1 MSEEKITYADVEEYQ
16 SLFTL
21 APSFLLETFAR
32 RNTNLVL
39 KFKSI
44 IGSYMDSLTD
54 IQKEKL
60 YIILSTDIDELQG
73 LMNEAYQRTQIK
85 QYEVL
90 SNPNYKQFINDNL
103 DEIRSLLKYK

>member
-21 APSFLLETFAR
+21 APSFLLETFAK

-54 IQKEKL
+54 IQQEKL
-60 YIILSTDIDELQG
+60 DIILSTDIDELQKI
-73 LMNEAYQRTQIK
+73 MNEAYQRTNIK
-85 QYEVL
+85 QYKVL
-90 SNPNYKQFINDNL
+90 ANPNYKQFINDNL

>member
-21 APSFLLETFAR
+21 APSFLLETFAK
-32 RNTNLVL
+32 RNSNLVL

-54 IQKEKL
+54 IQQEKL
-60 YIILSTDIDELQG
+60 DIILSTDIDELQKI
-73 LMNEAYQRTQIK
+73 MNEAYQRTNIK
-85 QYEVL
+85 QYKVL
-90 SNPNYKQFINDNL
+90 ANPNYKQFINDNL